1 MEEKYCERCGVF
13 LGLVN
18 PCKKYCEECKII
30 VRRERQALIKKGIKA
45 KQEPALCAWCKKP
58 MVRKVWS
65 QKYHPEC
72 AADANK
78 ALTKKYK
85 AKKQKELNELKA
97 SGESKITWD
106 VQEPERARPQKHE
119 PPKYTV
125 RQMNDAAKRYGM
137 SYGHYS
143 TLLAQGKVKAPDER

>member
-1 MEEKYCERCGVF
+1 MEEKYCERCGAF

-45 KQEPALCAWCKKP
+45 KPEPALCAWCKKP
-58 MVRKVWS
+58 MVRKVWA

-85 AKKQKELNELKA
+85 AKKHLVSSKLLGMCRSQNVRDLK
-97 SGESKITWD
+97 
-106 VQEPERARPQKHE
+106 
-119 PPKYTV
+119 
-125 RQMNDAAKRYGM
+125 
-137 SYGHYS
+137 S
-143 TLLAQGKVKAPDER
+143 TSLQSIPCDR

>member
-45 KQEPALCAWCKKP
+45 KPEPALCAWCKKP

-72 AADANK
+72 RCKQGFDQK
-78 ALTKKYK
+78 VQSQK
-85 AKKQKELNELKA
+85 AK
-97 SGESKITWD
+97 
-106 VQEPERARPQKHE
+106 RAE
-119 PPKYTV
+119 
-125 RQMNDAAKRYGM
+125 
-137 SYGHYS
+137 
-143 TLLAQGKVKAPDER
+143 

>member
-18 PCKKYCEECKII
+18 PRKKYCEECKII
-30 VRRERQALIKKGIKA
+30 VRREQNTLAKKGIKTDP
-45 KQEPALCAWCKKP
+45 EPALCAWCKKP
-58 MVRKVWS
+58 MVRKVWF
-65 QKYHPEC
+65 QKYHAEC

-78 ALTKKYK
+78 ALIKKYK
-85 AKKQKELNELKA
+85 EELKA
-97 SGESKITWD
+97 T
-106 VQEPERARPQKHE
+106 QEREHIKPKKGE
-119 PPKYTV
+119 PPRYTV

-137 SYGHYS
+137 SYGRYS

>member
-45 KQEPALCAWCKKP
+45 KPEPALCAWCKKP

-85 AKKQKELNELKA
+85 AKKQKELNKLKA
-97 SGESKITWD
+97 SGEFKITWD
-106 VQEPERARPQKHE
+106 VQEPERARPQKRE
-119 PPKYTV
+119 PPKVYRAT
-125 RQMNDAAKRYGM
+125 
-137 SYGHYS
+137 
-143 TLLAQGKVKAPDER
+143 DERCRKTIRYELRALQHVAFARKGESS